1 MVEAILGLLLAI
13 ATASAVTIPVALWY
27 AFAASQLWEWFI
39 VAHLPCT
46 AINNIADVGYL
57 HDALAAATQTTLRQK
72 IEVKDE
78 DMPNFIFEIVLTPL
92 LALAAGY
99 VIKFWF
105 M

>member
-1 MVEAILGLLLAI
+1 MWGIFMTLSLLQPKQL
-13 ATASAVTIPVALWY
+13 SAK
-27 AFAASQLWEWFI
+27 
-39 VAHLPCT
+39 
-46 AINNIADVGYL
+46 
-57 HDALAAATQTTLRQK
+57 K